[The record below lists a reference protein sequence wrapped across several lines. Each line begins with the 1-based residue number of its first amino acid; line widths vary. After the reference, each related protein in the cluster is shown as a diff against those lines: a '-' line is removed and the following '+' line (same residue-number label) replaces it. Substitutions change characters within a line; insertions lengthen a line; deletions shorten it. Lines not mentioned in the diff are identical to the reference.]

1 VETKTPSANAQRGYS
16 DRSFWKKLRRYA
28 RLAGKEVVE
37 KALTLYFTLQDPDTP
52 VWAKRVVIG
61 ALAYFIIPFDAITD
75 LLPLVGFTDDLG
87 ALLTALSTVAMHVKP
102 VHKQRAKE
110 QAEAWFPLEVV
121 SVQVR
126 VEPPKA
132 LPE

>member
-1 VETKTPSANAQRGYS
+1 MDRAKAPPSRYS

-37 KALTLYFTLQDPDTP
+37 KALTLYFTLQDPETP
-52 VWAKRVVIG
+52 AWAKRVVVG

-87 ALLTALSTVAMHVKP
+87 ALLTALGTVAMHVKP
-102 VHKQRAKE
+102 AHRQRAKE
-110 QAEAWFPLEVV
+110 QAEIWFPPEAVK
-121 SVQVR
+121 VQAR
-126 VEPPKA
+126 VEPLKS
-132 LPE
+132 LPG

>member
-1 VETKTPSANAQRGYS
+1 MDTRSAAYS

-37 KALTLYFTLQDPDTP
+37 KALTLYFTLQDPETP
-52 VWAKRVVIG
+52 AWAKRVVVG

-102 VHKQRAKE
+102 AHRQRAKA
-110 QAEAWFPLEVV
+110 QAETWFPAEVEVV
-121 SVQVR
+121 RVQAR